1 MRAFVYGTAAQ
12 YEGLWAKLT
21 GNQPKRIKF
30 EVSLPGNQR
39 AQLHFETNR
48 DSGVV
53 LKLKPTETDAVLS
66 YNGRCEALRKLVS
79 GQSIICGTIQELKA
93 LFADMRVEYAAIEQ
107 ADVPIRVETTTAQQ
121 PNARKRR
128 QGPVKNVNATELA
141 NKIKERII
149 GQDAQVERLVSR
161 VCNHIKKPNPKK
173 PLTVMLPG
181 PTGTGKTATA
191 RAIASELQE
200 KFGRD
205 NFPFILI
212 NCNEFQEDYRISQ
225 LIGSPAG
232 YVGHDESCVMEP
244 VRKAEAAIIVF
255 DEYEKAHSSI
265 HTAVMNWMDTGV
277 ITLSK
282 PDKRGN
288 MEYDCTKYIIIMT
301 SNIDMKQGINS
312 HMRFSIP
319 NAITVADTATKSS
332 QTANDACRR
341 IMVANGFKPEI
352 ASRIAYFFE
361 YKQLTPEDI
370 KKIMVLTLKNK
381 AKEYGLNLVEI
392 ADELVDSLN
401 KKYRVSS
408 FGVRSLESDLDS
420 LIGDGID
427 GEVDEN
433 AEYKASGTLERITF
447 TRR

>member
-12 YEGLWAKLT
+12 YEGLWTKLT
-21 GNQPKRIKF
+21 GTQPKRIKF
-30 EVSLPGNQR
+30 DVSLPENQR
-39 AQLHFETNR
+39 AQLYFETN
-48 DSGVV
+48 SNGGVI
-53 LKLKPTETDAVLS
+53 LKLNPTSTDAPLS
-66 YNGRCEALRKLVS
+66 YNGHCEALRKLIS
-79 GQSIICGTIQELKA
+79 GQRIVCSTMQELKT

-107 ADVPIRVETTTAQQ
+107 ADVPIRVDTATAQQ
-121 PNARKRR
+121 PVASEVQ
-128 QGPVKNVNATELA
+128 QGTVKSINATELTG
-141 NKIKERII
+141 KIKERII
-149 GQDAQVERLVSR
+149 GQDAQVEGLVAR
-161 VCNHIKKPNPKK
+161 VCNHLKKPNPKK

-200 KFGRD
+200 RFGRD

-232 YVGHDESCVMEP
+232 YVGHGESCVMEP
-244 VRKAEAAIIVF
+244 IRKAETAIIVF

-282 PDKRGN
+282 PDENGK

-301 SNIDMKQGINS
+301 SNIDMQRGINS
-312 HMRFSIP
+312 HMKFNIASASIRSG
-319 NAITVADTATKSS
+319 NVSQGS
-332 QTANDACRR
+332 QTANDACRK

-352 ASRIAYFFE
+352 ASRISYFFE
-361 YKQLTPEDI
+361 YKQLTHEDI

-381 AKEYGLNLVEI
+381 AKEYGLNVVEI
-392 ADELVDSLN
+392 ADGLVESMN
-401 KKYRVSS
+401 NKYRVSS

-420 LIGDGID
+420 LIGDGIEC
-427 GEVDEN
+427 EVDVN
-433 AEYKASGTLERITF
+433 AEYKAAGTLECITF